1 MDQAAPH
8 YLPGRLTGALVI
20 AATAAC
26 WFLVFG
32 GFVGIVAG
40 VLRPIPYAV
49 VILVVGTGLAL
60 WLTRWAARVRRV
72 RAQVPAA
79 LLDQRRYGDLTADPA
94 ADTPAGTRSLRPIA
108 VTAAE
113 VAARTDRL
121 LGELTA
127 NPSVRIFRAVRA
139 AGSPTPVTHAVS
151 AGRLLIL
158 VESVAWPPGRYQMDA
173 TGRVRCDGRYIG
185 QSTSALV
192 AAVHGVRR
200 RLPRTHRVS
209 ALVVV
214 HRTDTG
220 GYALPPPTRDL
231 SWTLAD
237 ESVRELGDR
246 LDRQPRAV
254 SRHTVGTLTQEAMT

>member
-1 MDQAAPH
+1 V
-8 YLPGRLTGALVI
+8 G
-20 AATAAC
+20 
-26 WFLVFG
+26 FLV
-32 GFVGIVAG
+32 VVAG
-40 VLRPIPYAV
+40 LATWLSHWAV
-49 VILVVGTGLAL
+49 
-60 WLTRWAARVRRV
+60 RVRRV
-72 RAQVPAA
+72 RARVPAA
-79 LLDQRRYGDLTADPA
+79 LLDQRRYGDLTPDQSADP
-94 ADTPAGTRSLRPIA
+94 PAGTRSLRPIA

-113 VAARTDRL
+113 VAARTDHL

-185 QSTSALV
+185 QSTSTLV

-214 HRTDTG
+214 HRTDSG
-220 GYALPPPTRDL
+220 GYALPPPTRYL

-246 LDRQPRAV
+246 LGRQPRAV
-254 SRHTVGTLTQEAMT
+254 SRHTVGTLTQEVTT